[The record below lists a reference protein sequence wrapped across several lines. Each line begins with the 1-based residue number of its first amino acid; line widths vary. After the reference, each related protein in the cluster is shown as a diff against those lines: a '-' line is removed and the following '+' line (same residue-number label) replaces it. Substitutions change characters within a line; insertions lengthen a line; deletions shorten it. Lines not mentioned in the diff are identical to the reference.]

1 MENVMDLEIA
11 RHFRDEFRQAR
22 EVAYGNAENFQDLL
36 FSLERLGIYLTKS
49 ISALG
54 PYKNDI
60 CQLAKESPLAE
71 EIPESHREW
80 HMPFS
85 ELYDVVKDARNDALH
100 QGAFAR
106 HLTSHAT
113 QLALVLEDALMETTG
128 ANKVGDYMVRN
139 PVCASLWQPISFI
152 RQQMLENSYSYLP
165 FLNSSN
171 SSRQWKLVSDYSIA
185 QYLRSAPKKNER
197 KRRLARTLEEAISDG
212 LKTHP
217 VEVCDVHETI
227 EKVLDSFDGKP
238 FLVVRTENKNDLLGI
253 LTAFDLL

>member
-1 MENVMDLEIA
+1 MKKVMDLGIA

-113 QLALVLEDALMETTG
+113 QLALVLEDALMETTS
-128 ANKVGDYMVRN
+128 ANEVGDYMVRN

-165 FLNSSN
+165 FLNSSKE
-171 SSRQWKLVSDYSIA
+171 WKSVSDYSIA
-185 QYLRSAPKKNER
+185 RYLRSATSKTER
-197 KRRLARTLEEAISDG
+197 KKRLAKSLKKAISDD
-212 LKTHP
+212 LETYETEP
-217 VEVCDVHETI
+217 CFADETI
-227 EKVLDSFDGKP
+227 ETVLGSFDGKP
-238 FLVVRTENKNDLLGI
+238 FLVIQKEKEDELLGI